1 MKVTPSD
8 QILAQD
14 IENEIVLLNTQT
26 GRYFGLVSNGQRI
39 WQLLT
44 ELGDTEMA
52 IEALRLEYDVDEA
65 TLRQDV
71 GDLVEKLLETGLITV
86 SETPA

>member
-26 GRYFGLVSNGQRI
+26 GRYFGLAANGQRI

-52 IEALRLEYDVDEA
+52 IEALRLEYDVEEA

-71 GDLVEKLLETGLITV
+71 EELVEKLVETGLITV
-86 SETPA
+86 NETSS